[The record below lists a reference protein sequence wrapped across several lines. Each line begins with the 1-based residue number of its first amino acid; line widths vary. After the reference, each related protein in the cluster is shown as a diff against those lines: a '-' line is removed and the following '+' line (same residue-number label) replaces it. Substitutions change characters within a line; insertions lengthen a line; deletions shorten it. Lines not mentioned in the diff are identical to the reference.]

1 MHESLEDKMS
11 PEEITTRIAEH
22 FEKHPPYRSRV
33 RVIHEF
39 LATFVQNAAMTPE
52 ELSEAEDTL
61 AEAIEQFSEGGDME
75 ADGAQ

>member
-1 MHESLEDKMS
+1 
-11 PEEITTRIAEH
+11 
-22 FEKHPPYRSRV
+22 
-33 RVIHEF
+33 
-39 LATFVQNAAMTPE
+39 MTPE